1 MAVITNRTRASDDGA
16 RRPDAA
22 FDDGP
27 ARDRPARREEDRR
40 DVLRH
45 WPLGRRA
52 WKFATAA
59 YLAILIPTAA
69 LGLLVV
75 HGLEDGAFGRADVR
89 ISEWFADRRTPTLN
103 DVAHTVSF
111 ASDSVIV
118 IPVCAVLL
126 VAFAF
131 AFRRWH
137 EAILVI
143 GALLYE
149 KAIFLPATF
158 VADRERPP
166 VGQLAGDPPSSS
178 FFSGHV
184 AAAVAFY
191 FGLYVVVRWHSES
204 RAARRGAA
212 FVASLAVAAV
222 ALSRMIEGMHYLSDV
237 IVGAF
242 IGAIS
247 LAVVQKALSY
257 DREAPQAL
265 TARPAASNV
274 P

>member
-22 FDDGP
+22 FD
-27 ARDRPARREEDRR
+27 APARREQDRR
-40 DVLRH
+40 DGLRH
-45 WPLGRRA
+45 WPLVGRA

-59 YLAILIPTAA
+59 YLAILVPTIA

-75 HGLEDGAFGRADVR
+75 HWLEDGAFGRADVR
-89 ISEWFADRRTPTLN
+89 ISEWFADRRAPTLN

-158 VADRERPP
+158 IADRERPP

-191 FGLYVVVRWHSES
+191 FGLYIVVRWHSES
-204 RAARRGAA
+204 RAARRAAA
-212 FVASLAVAAV
+212 FVASLAVVAV

-237 IVGAF
+237 IVGAA

-257 DREAPQAL
+257 DRGEAPQAL

>member
-22 FDDGP
+22 SDH
-27 ARDRPARREEDRR
+27 RPAHDRAGRRGEGRHEGI
-40 DVLRH
+40 RH

-59 YLAILIPTAA
+59 YLTILIPTTA

-89 ISEWFADRRTPTLN
+89 ISQWFADRRTPTLN

-131 AFRRWH
+131 RRWH

-158 VADRERPP
+158 IADRERPP

-178 FFSGHV
+178 FFSGHI

-191 FGLYVVVRWHSES
+191 FGLYIVVRWHSES
-204 RAARRGAA
+204 RAVRRAA
-212 FVASLAVAAV
+212 AIVAALAVVAV

-247 LAVVQKALSY
+247 LAVVQKALSF
-257 DREAPQAL
+257 DRKAPQAL
-265 TARPAASNV
+265 TAMPAASNV